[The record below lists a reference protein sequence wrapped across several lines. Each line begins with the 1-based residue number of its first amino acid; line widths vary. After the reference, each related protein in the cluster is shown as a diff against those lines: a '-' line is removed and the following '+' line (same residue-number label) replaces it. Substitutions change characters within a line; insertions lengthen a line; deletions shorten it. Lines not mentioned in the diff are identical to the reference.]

1 VATADP
7 PAAQSRNH
15 RVGLTTFAAVIIAW
29 YLTVTLLAVPD
40 YLVPAPQAVFS
51 RMIAAHATL
60 NYHALITLLETL
72 GGFCLATVLGV
83 MAAMLFIWSQT
94 LERVVMPVLL
104 VVQTFPKIALAPLIV
119 IWFGVGLGPKLL
131 ISFLVAVF
139 PVLVGAM
146 VGMRSVDSDMIDL
159 ARSMQAT
166 PLRIFW
172 RVRLPFALPQIFGAL
187 KVAIAFA
194 IVGAVVGEWVGADKG
209 LGYLLIWAN
218 ANLDTTLLFAI
229 LVYLA
234 VIGLVLYYAV
244 ELVEKLALPWHVS
257 MRSRDLSPTS

>member
-1 VATADP
+1 VAAKERGGANGP
-7 PAAQSRNH
+7 GWR
-15 RVGLTTFAAVIIAW
+15 IALMTLAGVLVAW
-29 YLTVTLLAVPD
+29 HLAVTLLKVPA
-40 YLVPAPQAVFS
+40 YLVPTPVAVAQRIIDAQAN
-51 RMIAAHATL
+51 L
-60 NYHALITLLETL
+60 DYHALVTLAETL
-72 GGFCLATVLGV
+72 GGFALAAVLGI
-83 MAAMLFIWSQT
+83 AIAMLFIWSRT
-94 LERVVMPVLL
+94 LERIVMPVLL

-119 IWFGVGLGPKLL
+119 IWFGVGTGPKLL

-146 VGMRSVDSDMIDL
+146 VGMRSVDTDMLDL

-194 IVGAVVGEWVGADKG
+194 VVGAVVGEWVGADRG

-234 VIGLVLYYAV
+234 VIGLILYYAV
-244 ELVEKLALPWHVS
+244 EFAEKLLLPWHVS
-257 MRSRDLSPTS
+257 MRGVDLVPTG